1 MLATLVPVFND
12 KMLVSAYIVYARKNE
27 IFKNPLLLGTASLDG
42 AGNVA
47 EFDVVQSAGLGVLA
61 GDREIYV
68 PVNSLAIYS
77 DLQRQC
83 IAPPK
88 TTVLLLDNDV
98 KPTEQNIARLN
109 ELKQIGFKIAF
120 REIPQTEYAAYQPVF
135 KLSDILFLDAK
146 SANMQATR
154 LFIRKFF
161 PNIKI
166 LVSNI
171 DTEGAYEA
179 LKKDGPSDLYQG
191 EFFRVPKEN
200 SDTALSPLKANY
212 IRLLNVVNKPDFDL
226 TDAAK
231 VIEQDAALVVSLLSI
246 VNKMTLNSN
255 ISSVRQAAALL
266 GQIELKKWINTAVT
280 KALCS
285 DKPSEIMRISMLRA
299 RFAESLA
306 SQFYLG
312 METEELFLL
321 GMFSLIDIMLDT
333 TMEDALT
340 KITVSSN
347 IRKALLDHDG
357 PLYPALDFV
366 IKYEAGNWPAV
377 SREIILK
384 SLDEDRIYSAYL
396 DSLKWY
402 RDIIGG

>member
-88 TTVLLLDNDV
+88 TTVLILDNDV

-161 PNIKI
+161 FLNI
-166 LVSNI
+166 
-171 DTEGAYEA
+171 
-179 LKKDGPSDLYQG
+179 
-191 EFFRVPKEN
+191 F
-200 SDTALSPLKANY
+200 
-212 IRLLNVVNKPDFDL
+212 
-226 TDAAK
+226 
-231 VIEQDAALVVSLLSI
+231 
-246 VNKMTLNSN
+246 
-255 ISSVRQAAALL
+255 
-266 GQIELKKWINTAVT
+266 
-280 KALCS
+280 
-285 DKPSEIMRISMLRA
+285 
-299 RFAESLA
+299 
-306 SQFYLG
+306 
-312 METEELFLL
+312 
-321 GMFSLIDIMLDT
+321 
-333 TMEDALT
+333 
-340 KITVSSN
+340 
-347 IRKALLDHDG
+347 
-357 PLYPALDFV
+357 
-366 IKYEAGNWPAV
+366 
-377 SREIILK
+377 
-384 SLDEDRIYSAYL
+384 
-396 DSLKWY
+396 
-402 RDIIGG
+402 